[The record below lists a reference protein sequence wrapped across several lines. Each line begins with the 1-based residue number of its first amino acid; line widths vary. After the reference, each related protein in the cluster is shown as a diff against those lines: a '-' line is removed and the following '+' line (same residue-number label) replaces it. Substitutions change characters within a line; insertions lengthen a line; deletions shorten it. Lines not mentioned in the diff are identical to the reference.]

1 MCVTDMTDVIFN
13 TFYLQSNIRI
23 GLKDA
28 MLSTV
33 LSYRVSE
40 YSRNTLTQDENEP

>member
-1 MCVTDMTDVIFN
+1 MCVTDMTDVFN

-40 YSRNTLTQDENEP
+40 